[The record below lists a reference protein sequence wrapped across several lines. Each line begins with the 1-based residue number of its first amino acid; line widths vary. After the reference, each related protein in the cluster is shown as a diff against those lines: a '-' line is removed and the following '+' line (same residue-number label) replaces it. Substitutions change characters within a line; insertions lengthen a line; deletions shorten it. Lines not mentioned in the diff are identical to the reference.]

1 MESENDKNEFKSL
14 DCSQSL
20 KAIEDAL
27 HVLGGKWKLRI
38 VVGIASGYNRFNEL
52 QRAVEGISARVLSN
66 ELKDLETNGVIIRKV
81 EEGATPVMV
90 TYEPTEYAKT
100 VIPIVNTLADWGKN
114 HRNKLQNE
122 CHL

>member
-14 DCSQSL
+14 ICIQSL

-66 ELKDLETNGVIIRKV
+66 ELKDLETNGVIVRKV
-81 EEGATPVMV
+81 EAGATPVIV
-90 TYEPTEYAKT
+90 SYEPTEYAKT

-122 CHL
+122 CPL

>member
-1 MESENDKNEFKSL
+1 MESENDKNEFKSFA
-14 DCSQSL
+14 CSQSL
-20 KAIEDAL
+20 KAIEDVL

-66 ELKDLETNGVIIRKV
+66 ELKDLETNGVIVRKV
-81 EEGATPVMV
+81 EAGATPVIV

-100 VIPIVNTLADWGKN
+100 VMPIVNTLADWGKN

-122 CHL
+122 SHL

>member
-14 DCSQSL
+14 ACSQSL

-38 VVGIASGYNRFNEL
+38 VVGVASGYNRFNEL

-66 ELKDLETNGVIIRKV
+66 ELKDLETNGVITRKI
-81 EEGATPVMV
+81 EAGATPVVV

-122 CHL
+122 CRL

>member
-14 DCSQSL
+14 ACSQSL

-66 ELKDLETNGVIIRKV
+66 ELKDLETNGVIVRKV
-81 EEGATPVMV
+81 EAEATPVIV
-90 TYEPTEYAKT
+90 SYEPTEYAKT